1 MTHFTSDQFIDAI
14 DAIDAIEAKVELP
27 RALSTH
33 LAGCE
38 ACQTEFSSLAD
49 TLGEVRAVS
58 MPEPS
63 PLFWDH
69 FSQRV
74 RAVTSDEPLPAP
86 AAGWQAGGWRAVLAG
101 ALVAGVVTVAFVLR
115 PVPVKQA
122 APINQLPVAQSA
134 DALAADDHGLTG
146 MAILASDLKTD
157 ELQQIARPSADATAA
172 AIEDLTP
179 AQRAELLRLIK
190 QQTGG
195 AE

>member
-86 AAGWQAGGWRAVLAG
+86 AAGWQAGGWRAVLA
-101 ALVAGVVTVAFVLR
+101 TV
-115 PVPVKQA
+115 
-122 APINQLPVAQSA
+122 
-134 DALAADDHGLTG
+134 ALAAALVLVVVMRSCCGLPRDAG
-146 MAILASDLKTD
+146 
-157 ELQQIARPSADATAA
+157 RADAR
-172 AIEDLTP
+172 
-179 AQRAELLRLIK
+179 RADAGLR
-190 QQTGG
+190 
-195 AE
+195 